1 MAMRWFTRRPKAR
14 PAEPAAGHCP
24 TLHECGLQQCPACQL
39 VLKAPVDD
47 RQGPGRCPRCE
58 AQLRGPLKRSVGTTT
73 ALLLAAAALY
83 VPSNTLPIM
92 TTRSAVGERSDTILS
107 GIVAL
112 AQAGSWPL
120 AAIVFIA
127 SVLVPLLKL
136 SVLSYLVLA
145 VHMGWQRGR
154 THRTTLYRLIET
166 VGRWSMLDVF
176 VVGMLA
182 SLVQLGPAA
191 QVSAGPGV
199 VAFGTVVWLTLWAT
213 QSFDP
218 RLLWHD
224 PGTPAACARFPSIDR
239 ADDRQPDAAR

>member
-1 MAMRWFTRRPKAR
+1 MNWLRRKPKL
-14 PAEPAAGHCP
+14 PAQPAAGHCP
-24 TLHECGLQQCPACQL
+24 TLGECGLRQCPACL
-39 VLKAPVDD
+39 LLLKAGDG
-47 RQGPGRCPRCE
+47 GPGRCPRCE
-58 AQLRGPLKRSVGTTT
+58 AQLRGPLRRSVGTTT
-73 ALLLAAAALY
+73 ALLLSAAVLY

-92 TTRSAVGERSDTILS
+92 VTRSAVGERSDTILS

-145 VHMGWQRGR
+145 VHLGWRRGR

-182 SLVQLGPAA
+182 ALVQLGPAA

-218 RLLWHD
+218 RLLWHGED
-224 PGTPAACARFPSIDR
+224 EAELPSLPERTDY
-239 ADDRQPDAAR
+239 RQPDAAR

>member
-39 VLKAPVDD
+39 VLKAPADD

-224 PGTPAACARFPSIDR
+224 PGTPAACARFPSLDR

>member
-1 MAMRWFTRRPKAR
+1 MTAAR
-14 PAEPAAGHCP
+14 SLPAPPPPPP
-24 TLHECGLQQCPACQL
+24 TLAAHGLRQCPACRL
-39 VLKAPVDD
+39 LMAEP
-47 RQGPGRCPRCE
+47 RQGDAAAPARCPRCE
-58 AQLRGPLKRSVGTTT
+58 AYLRGAERRTAASTT

-92 TTRSAVGERSDTILS
+92 VTRSAVGERSDTILS

-120 AAIVFIA
+120 AAIVFVA

-136 SVLSYLVLA
+136 GVLSYLVLA
-145 VHMGWQRGR
+145 VHLRWERGR
-154 THRTTLYRLIET
+154 RHRTTLYRLIEL

-182 SLVQLGPAA
+182 ALVQLGPAA

-218 RLLWHD
+218 RLIWRDAHD
-224 PGTPAACARFPSIDR
+224 
-239 ADDRQPDAAR
+239 QPR

>member
-1 MAMRWFTRRPKAR
+1 MRWFTRRPKAR

-39 VLKAPVDD
+39 VLKAPADD

>member
-1 MAMRWFTRRPKAR
+1 MRWFTRRPPAR
-14 PAEPAAGHCP
+14 PAQPAADHCP
-24 TLHECGLQQCPACQL
+24 TLHECGLQQCPACLL
-39 VLKAPVDD
+39 VLKAPADE
-47 RQGPGRCPRCE
+47 RLGPGRCPRCE
-58 AQLRGPLKRSVGTTT
+58 AQLRGPLRRSVGTTT

-92 TTRSAVGERSDTILS
+92 ITRSAVGERADTIMS
-107 GIVAL
+107 GVVAL

-145 VHMGWQRGR
+145 VHLGWQRGR

-218 RLLWHD
+218 RLLWQA
-224 PGTPAACARFPSIDR
+224 PGAPAACARLPSSDR